1 MIVTYNKVEII
12 NDENGKKF
20 LHLELQ
26 AFVPGT
32 KVIIKSVFPA
42 SCNYSPDELLLLPTD
57 TEVVLRSTQHE

>member
-42 SCNYSPDELLLLPTD
+42 STNFTPDELPQLPTD
-57 TEVVLRSTQHE
+57 TEVVLRNTTNE